1 MAERDGEMI
10 LLVEDEDFVRSVTKE
25 VLEMEGY
32 LVLEARDAQEGLE
45 IFGKHG
51 SEIDLLLTDV
61 VMPGMNGRDLAA
73 KLVGRNPL
81 LKTIFMSGYTDNAI
95 VRKGMVDERVRY
107 LQKPYTLDGLNELVR
122 EVLDCPTATPLEVL
136 TQTSMTTAGRVP
148 LS

>member
-1 MAERDGEMI
+1 MAEGDGEMI
-10 LLVEDEDFVRSVTKE
+10 LLVEDEEFVRSVTKE
-25 VLEMEGY
+25 VLEMNGY

-73 KLVGRNPL
+73 RLVERKPL

-95 VRKGMVDERVRY
+95 MRKGMVDERVRY
-107 LQKPYTLDGLNELVR
+107 LQKPYTLNGLSDLVR
-122 EVLDCPTATPLEVL
+122 EVLDCPTATPLDVL
-136 TQTSMTTAGRVP
+136 TQPSTTSTRQVP
-148 LS
+148 LL